1 LLAVELIDILKCPK
15 TGNRLR
21 FGDGESVVRVHGN
34 DVTYPVVDGIVDF
47 CPDVKDT
54 VSKAYDACSSLY
66 DAYMA
71 SGVSPRMFRRMF
83 DRIVW
88 GFSGEGGMTNEVLSH
103 LPSEFDGVLL
113 DVPVGTGLFTCSR
126 YTGFPNATIVA
137 VDYSM
142 GMLQKARKRF
152 LEHGVNN
159 VHLFRADVANMP
171 VTDDAVDI
179 VLSMAGLHAFPDK
192 QGAIKEMR
200 RVVREQGTVLADCY
214 VRGVRKRADWVV
226 KHFMARRGFFT
237 PPFLHIDDIAS
248 ELEGFTIRQQG
259 NFECCAWFEAVK
271 NELAESCEV

>member
-1 LLAVELIDILKCPK
+1 MELVDILRCPR

-21 FGDGESVVRVHGN
+21 FGDGDSVVRVHGS

-47 CPDVKDT
+47 CPDVKDKI
-54 VSKAYDACSSLY
+54 SKAYDRFAFLY
-66 DAYMA
+66 DMYMSSA
-71 SGVSPRMFRRMF
+71 TSPGMIGKMF
-83 DRIVW
+83 DRLVW
-88 GFSGEGGMTNEVLSH
+88 GFSGDGGTTDDVLSH
-103 LPSEFDGVLL
+103 LPAEFGGVLL

-171 VTDDAVDI
+171 VTDDSVDI

-200 RVVREQGTVLADCY
+200 RVVREQGTLLADCY

-271 NELAESCEV
+271 NELAETCEV

>member
-1 LLAVELIDILKCPK
+1 VELTDILRCPR

-21 FGDGESVVRVHGN
+21 FGDGDSVVRVHGT
-34 DVTYPVVDGIVDF
+34 DVTYPIVDGIVDF
-47 CPDVKDT
+47 CPDVKDKI
-54 VSKAYDACSSLY
+54 SKAYDASSSLY

-71 SGVSPRMFRRMF
+71 YATSPGMFGKIF
-83 DRIVW
+83 DRLVW
-88 GFSGEGGMTNEVLSH
+88 GFSGDGGTIDDVLSH
-103 LPSEFDGVLL
+103 LPAEFDGVLL

-126 YTGFPNATIVA
+126 YAGFPNATIVA
-137 VDYSM
+137 VDYSL
-142 GMLQKARKRF
+142 GMLQQARKRF

-159 VHLFRADVANMP
+159 VHLFRADVSKLP

-179 VLSMAGLHAFPDK
+179 VLSMAGLHAFADK

-200 RVVREQGTVLADCY
+200 RVVRGQGTLLAGFY
-214 VRGVRKRADWVV
+214 VRGVRRRADWIIR
-226 KHFMARRGFFT
+226 HILARRGFFS

-271 NELAESCEV
+271 NEVAESYKV

>member
-1 LLAVELIDILKCPK
+1 MKLIHILKCPR

-21 FGDGESVVRVHGN
+21 FGDGDSVVRVYDS
-34 DVTYPVVDGIVDF
+34 DVTYPIVDGIVDF
-47 CPDVKDT
+47 CPEVKDT
-54 VSKAYDACSSLY
+54 ISKAYDGASSRY

-71 SGVSPRMFRRMF
+71 YAMSPGLFGKIF
-83 DRIVW
+83 DRLVW
-88 GFSGEGGMTNEVLSH
+88 GFSGDGGVTDEVLSR
-103 LPSEFDGVLL
+103 LPAEFDGVLL

-126 YTGFPNATIVA
+126 YAGFPNATIVA

-159 VHLFRADVANMP
+159 VHLFRADVANLP

-179 VLSMAGLHAFPDK
+179 VLSMAGLHAFRDK

-200 RVVREQGTVLADCY
+200 RVVRAQGTLLADCY
-214 VRGVRKRADWVV
+214 VRGVRRRADWIVR
-226 KHFMARRGFFT
+226 HILARRGFFS

-248 ELEGFTIRQQG
+248 ALEGFTIRNQG
-259 NFECCAWFEAVK
+259 NFESFAWFEAVK
-271 NELAESCEV
+271 TG

>member
-1 LLAVELIDILKCPK
+1 MDLTDILKCPR
-15 TGNRLR
+15 TGSSLR
-21 FGDGESVVRVHGN
+21 FGDGDSVVRVDGSE
-34 DVTYPVVDGIVDF
+34 VTYPIVDGIVDF
-47 CPDVKDT
+47 CPDVKDK
-54 VSKAYDACSSLY
+54 VSRAYDAFSSRY
-66 DAYMA
+66 DGYMA
-71 SGVSPRMFRRMF
+71 STLSPGTFRRMF
-83 DRIVW
+83 DRLVW
-88 GFSGEGGMTNEVLSH
+88 GFSGDGGTVNEVLSH

-126 YTGFPNATIVA
+126 YTGFPNATSVA

-152 LEHGVNN
+152 LKHGVNN

-171 VTDDAVDI
+171 GTDESVDI

-200 RVVREQGTVLADCY
+200 RVVREQGTLLADCY
-214 VRGVRKRADWVV
+214 VRGVRQRADWVV

-248 ELEGFTIRQQG
+248 ELEGFTIRNQG
-259 NFECCAWFEAVK
+259 NFECGAWFEAIKRAVAISP
-271 NELAESCEV
+271 EA